1 MKAWFA
7 MSQREIT
14 AGGKVGGGKG
24 KLARVEAASWASLL
38 ESIGRI
44 QRNGKGMG

>member
-14 AGGKVGGGKG
+14 AGRKG
-24 KLARVEAASWASLL
+24 NVARVEAASWASLL
-38 ESIGRI
+38 ESIRRI